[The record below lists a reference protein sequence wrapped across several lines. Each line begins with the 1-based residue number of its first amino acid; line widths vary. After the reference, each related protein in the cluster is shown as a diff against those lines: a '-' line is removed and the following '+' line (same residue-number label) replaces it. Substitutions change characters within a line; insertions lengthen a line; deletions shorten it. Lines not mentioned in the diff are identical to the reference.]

1 MKNKEILK
9 VVNLSKTFKVP
20 KPNEEKSFKDKI
32 FGNKKDFIAV
42 DNVSFSINEG
52 EIFGLVGESGSGKST
67 VARTI
72 INLYKPNKG
81 KIYFDGKEIS
91 SLDENKRRKLSKDMQ
106 MIFQD
111 PFASVNPRMTVEQ
124 IISEGITIHYPEYSK
139 EKTREKVVEL
149 LKKVGLNEYHISRYP
164 HEFSGGQL
172 QRIGIARSLAV
183 KPKFIIA
190 DESISALDVS
200 IQAQVVNLLKDL
212 QKDFNLTYLFIAH
225 DLSMMKYI
233 SDKIGVMYKGKL
245 VEVGTVK
252 DIFSNPI
259 HPYTR
264 SLLSTIPHADPL
276 YEETRKRI
284 EYDSLKEHDYD
295 YSIEEKTPKYNEVE
309 GEHIVFCTIKEL
321 NKWVKVNK

>member
-1 MKNKEILK
+1 MKNKEILR
-9 VVNLSKTFKVP
+9 VENLSKSFKVP
-20 KPNEEKSFKDKI
+20 KPNSEKTLKEKI
-32 FGNKKDFIAV
+32 FGGKKDFIAV
-42 DNVSFSINEG
+42 DNVSFTIYEG
-52 EIFGLVGESGSGKST
+52 ETFGLVGESGSGKST

-72 INLYKPNKG
+72 INLYDPNKG

-91 SLDENKRRKLSKDMQ
+91 SLNENERRKLTKDMQ

-124 IISEGITIHYPEYSK
+124 IISEGINIHYPKYSK
-139 EKTREKVVEL
+139 DKVRNKVVEL
-149 LKKVGLNEYHISRYP
+149 LKKVGLSEYHISRYP

-245 VEVGTVK
+245 IEVGDVK
-252 DIFSNPI
+252 KIYSNPI
-259 HPYTR
+259 HPYTK
-264 SLLSTIPHADPL
+264 SLLSTIPHADPI
-276 YEETRKRI
+276 YEKSRKRI
-284 EYDSLKEHDYD
+284 EYNPKEHDYD
-295 YSIEEKTPKYNEVE
+295 YSLESKRPIYNYIDDD
-309 GEHIVFCTIKEL
+309 HIVFGTTEEINNWIKS
-321 NKWVKVNK
+321 

>member
-1 MKNKEILK
+1 MKNNEILK
-9 VVNLSKTFKVP
+9 VENLTKIFKVP
-20 KPNEEKSFKDKI
+20 KSNQEKTLKDKI

-42 DNVSFSINEG
+42 DNVSFNIKEG

-72 INLYKPNKG
+72 INLYQPSSG
-81 KIYFDGKEIS
+81 KIYFDGQEIT
-91 SLDENKRRKLSKDMQ
+91 SLNNNKRRELTKDMQ

-124 IISEGITIHYPEYSK
+124 IISEGIKVHYPEYSK
-139 EKTREKVVEL
+139 EKIRSKVVEL

-245 VEVGTVK
+245 VEVGSVQE
-252 DIFSNPI
+252 IYSNPI

-264 SLLSTIPHADPL
+264 SLLSTIPHADPI
-276 YEETRKRI
+276 YESTRKRI
-284 EYDSLKEHDYD
+284 EYDALKEHEYD
-295 YSIEEKTPKYNEVE
+295 YNIKEKTPKYNNIKDD
-309 GEHIVFCTIKEL
+309 HIVFATENEIKRWI
-321 NKWVKVNK
+321 KD

>member
-245 VEVGTVK
+245 VEVGTVR

>member
-295 YSIEEKTPKYNEVE
+295 YSIEEKTPKYNELE

>member
-20 KPNEEKSFKDKI
+20 KSKEEKSLKDKI
-32 FGNKKDFIAV
+32 FGSKKDFIAV
-42 DNVSFSINEG
+42 DNVSFNINEG

-124 IISEGITIHYPEYSK
+124 IISEGIKIHYPEYSK
-139 EKTREKVVEL
+139 EKTRDKVVEL

-276 YEETRKRI
+276 YEKTRKRI

-309 GEHIVFCTIKEL
+309 GEHIVFCTSKEL
-321 NKWVKVNK
+321 NKWVKS